1 MIYFPSFNERSFRK
15 RAHRFTSPFI
25 YPHAVVSYFA
35 LFGIIVV
42 EHDQY
47 LLRIIEWI
55 ASYRYFWKSRFIR
68 ITKIVVKRR
77 FEHEISMERVTAR
90 GKETINAWKRIVN
103 FSKTGENRLWKR
115 RGRGLTINKVRGG
128 GGCDRISRL
137 ISMADASEMRIPSSG
152 AMDSRQFIYRNENSR
167 RWR

>member
-1 MIYFPSFNERSFRK
+1 M
-15 RAHRFTSPFI
+15 
-25 YPHAVVSYFA
+25 
-35 LFGIIVV
+35 
-42 EHDQY
+42 
-47 LLRIIEWI
+47 
-55 ASYRYFWKSRFIR
+55 
-68 ITKIVVKRR
+68 KRR

>member
-47 LLRIIEWI
+47 LLRIIEWTAHRI
-55 ASYRYFWKSRFIR
+55 DIFGNRDSFVSLKS
-68 ITKIVVKRR
+68 
-77 FEHEISMERVTAR
+77 S
-90 GKETINAWKRIVN
+90 
-103 FSKTGENRLWKR
+103 
-115 RGRGLTINKVRGG
+115 
-128 GGCDRISRL
+128 
-137 ISMADASEMRIPSSG
+137 
-152 AMDSRQFIYRNENSR
+152 
-167 RWR
+167 

>member
-1 MIYFPSFNERSFRK
+1 M
-15 RAHRFTSPFI
+15 
-25 YPHAVVSYFA
+25 
-35 LFGIIVV
+35 
-42 EHDQY
+42 DC
-47 LLRIIEWI
+47 

-68 ITKIVVKRR
+68 IIRIVVKRR
-77 FEHEISMERVTAR
+77 FEDEISIERVTAR

-137 ISMADASEMRIPSSG
+137 IYVSTADASEMRIP
-152 AMDSRQFIYRNENSR
+152 
-167 RWR
+167 